1 MNQESL
7 ESIIERFQRDRQVIR
22 DRMEERNQLFE
33 KANQNYKSN
42 LQRELET
49 IKLTNKQ
56 AESRDQE
63 FRQYIVQ
70 LFKQYDEGNQQM
82 KLTIQQTIQEKI
94 NYNDYLI
101 RNYPLDSMKEKK
113 DLQEENVM
121 LRNQL
126 EFKQFIQQTTTL
138 SHLYIPLI
146 EIQKKDQEEQ
156 LTLDRYLGEHIETN
170 VQQKQYPPIQS
181 QSTVAQIISKP
192 KIQEQ
197 NQTTQVKLLST
208 PSKKMEKDFLQEFM
222 VPLAGRQQ

>member
-7 ESIIERFQRDRQVIR
+7 ESIIERFQRDRQSIR
-22 DRMEERNQLFE
+22 DRMDERNQLFE

-56 AESRDQE
+56 AEQRDLE

-101 RNYPLDSMKEKK
+101 RNYPLDSLKEKK
-113 DLQEENVM
+113 DLQEENLM
-121 LRNQL
+121 LRKQL
-126 EFKQFIQQTTTL
+126 EQFIQQTTTL
-138 SHLYIPLI
+138 SHLFIPLI
-146 EIQKKDQEEQ
+146 EIQQKDQEEQ
-156 LTLDRYLGEHIETN
+156 QTLDKYLGEHLETN
-170 VQQKQYPPIQS
+170 IQQKQQHPIQS
-181 QSTVAQIISKP
+181 QSTVIQIVPKQ

-197 NQTTQVKLLST
+197 NQTTQVKSLST
-208 PSKKMEKDFLQEFM
+208 TSKKMEKDFLQEFM
-222 VPLAGRQQ
+222 IPLAGRQQ